1 MKWCGW
7 NKAIVFVMLSVMLAA
22 CSSGPGSSPS
32 SSGDAQGDS
41 SATSKGRDSQPVTLT
56 IFATLDPAFMNQMG
70 LEEAIRKKYP
80 HLSIKL
86 VSINSKDITFQ
97 SALASGQSP
106 DLVCCS
112 IASIGELKE
121 LQLISDLT
129 PLMNAVKF
137 DVNRLQPGMADV
149 VRSYSE
155 KGEFILMPF
164 YTSSAVLYYN
174 KGIFDKF
181 AVPYPKDGMTWD
193 ELYEVAKR
201 VTRLDNGIQY
211 FGFTFNEQNITYK
224 NQLGLAFIDPK
235 TKKAAVNNDG
245 WKHWMETMSMF
256 ARIPGN
262 VLPPGASESRV
273 FLNDQRTAMRTGQ
286 TLLPMLPEAEKNG
299 LNWDL
304 AALPEFT
311 GMKGAGTQMNA
322 PFFAIPPASKHKHEA
337 FQFIEVMLSE
347 EVQSNLSALGYVPV
361 IRSEMAKQAFG
372 SKYPELKGKN
382 LQAFFLDA
390 IAKPAPYSDYNSHAA
405 NIMFKKLVEVG
416 GGKDAN
422 TALREADEAINKQLA
437 ELMR

>member
-7 NKAIVFVMLSVMLAA
+7 NKAIIFIMLVVMLSA
-22 CSSGPGSSPS
+22 CSAGSGSSPS
-32 SSGDAQGDS
+32 SSGDTKGNS
-41 SATSKGRDSQPVTLT
+41 NATTEKRDAQPVTLT

-70 LEEAIRKKYP
+70 LEEAIKKKYP
-80 HLSIKL
+80 HISLNL

-97 SALASGQSP
+97 SALTSGQSP

-121 LQLISDLT
+121 LKLISDLK
-129 PLMNAVKF
+129 PLMDAAKF

-155 KGEFILMPF
+155 NGEFILMPF

-181 AVPYPKDGMTWD
+181 AVSYPKDGMTWD
-193 ELYEVAKR
+193 DLYEVAKR

-245 WKHWMETMSMF
+245 WKKWMETMSMF

-262 VLPPGASESRV
+262 VLPSGASESRM

-286 TLLPMLPEAEKNG
+286 TLLPMLPEAAKNG

-322 PFFAIPPASKHKHEA
+322 PYFAIPPASKHKQEA
-337 FQFIEVMLSE
+337 FQFMEVLLSE
-347 EVQSNLSALGYVPV
+347 EVQTNLSALGYVPV
-361 IRSEMAKQAFG
+361 IRSDKAKQAFG
-372 SKYPELKGKN
+372 SKYPELNGKN
-382 LQAFFLDA
+382 LQTFFLDT
-390 IAKPAPYSDYNSHAA
+390 IAKPAPYSDYNSNAA
-405 NIMFKKLVEVG
+405 NILFKKLVEVG